1 MIDLEINKAVTD
13 LMAGVVFG
21 HGLAVGPPGSELRA
35 AVGEIV
41 ERVRRDGMSGGEPR
55 RESVRGLLRAGGY
68 KPAGRNKPSQEYLLR
83 TVTESGELPAILNA
97 VDWLNAVSLE
107 SGFPISLLAA
117 TRLGERAAIRYGQ
130 TGERFV
136 FNRSGQELDLA
147 GLICVCA
154 EGGQGSVPLGTP
166 IKDSMAGKITPDD
179 RDVMAVIFAPR
190 STTSADELS
199 GWCENLA
206 GGFSRYCGGGRS
218 EVAIRSST
226 AGRGSDG

>member
-1 MIDLEINKAVTD
+1 MIALEIHEAVAD
-13 LMAGVVFG
+13 LLAGVVSG
-21 HGLAVGPPGSELRA
+21 HGLVVGPSSSALRGAVSET
-35 AVGEIV
+35 V

-55 RESVRGLLRAGGY
+55 RESVRGMLRAGGY

-117 TRLGERAAIRYGQ
+117 ARLGERAAVRYGR

-154 EGGQGSVPLGTP
+154 EGDQGSVPLGTP

-179 RDVMAVIFAPR
+179 RDVMAVIFAPWS
-190 STTSADELS
+190 STSPDELS
-199 GWCENLA
+199 GWCGKL
-206 GGFSRYCGGGRS
+206 GSGFTQYCGGGRYDV
-218 EVAIRSST
+218 EIRRST
-226 AGRGSDG
+226 TRRGGDG